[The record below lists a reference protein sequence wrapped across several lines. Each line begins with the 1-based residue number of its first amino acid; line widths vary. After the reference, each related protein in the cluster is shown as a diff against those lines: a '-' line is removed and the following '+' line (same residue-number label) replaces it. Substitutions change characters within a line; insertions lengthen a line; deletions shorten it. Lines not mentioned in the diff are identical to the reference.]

1 MTHEPPLNG
10 TRGQLLIN
18 QTLWRAPRRSDGSNE
33 SMDRWYVVHTHAN
46 CEIKAATHLRRQAFI
61 VYLPRLQKKIRH
73 ARRVS
78 LVRKPL
84 FPRYLFVRMDVE
96 QAPWRTIR
104 STVGVAGLVSTCD
117 HPVPVPPGIIEQ
129 IQASEDADGIVR
141 LRSADHF
148 RNGQL
153 VEITDGALDGLQGLV
168 EATTDEERVILL
180 LNLLGREI
188 RVRLSPEM
196 LRAVA

>member
-1 MTHEPPLNG
+1 
-10 TRGQLLIN
+10 
-18 QTLWRAPRRSDGSNE
+18 
-33 SMDRWYVVHTHAN
+33 MDRWYVVHTHAH
-46 CEIKAATHLRRQAFI
+46 CETKAATHLRRQGYT

-73 ARRVS
+73 ARRAGVA
-78 LVRKPL
+78 LKAL
-84 FPRYLFVRMDVE
+84 FPRYLFVRMDVGR
-96 QAPWRTIR
+96 APWRAIR
-104 STVGVAGLVSTCD
+104 STIGVAGLVSICD
-117 HPVPVPPGIIEQ
+117 HPAPVPPGIIEQ

-148 RNGQL
+148 RSGQL

-168 EATTDEERVILL
+168 EATTDEERVTLL

-188 RVRLSPEM
+188 RVCVSPEM

>member
-1 MTHEPPLNG
+1 
-10 TRGQLLIN
+10 
-18 QTLWRAPRRSDGSNE
+18 
-33 SMDRWYVVHTHAN
+33 MDRWYVVHTHAH
-46 CEIKAATHLRRQAFI
+46 CETKAATHLRRQGYI
-61 VYLPRLQKKIRH
+61 VYLPKLQKKIRH

-78 LVRKPL
+78 LVLKAL
-84 FPRYLFVRMDVE
+84 FPRYLFVRMDVAE
-96 QAPWRTIR
+96 APWRAIR
-104 STVGVAGLVSTCD
+104 STIGVADLVSTRD

-129 IQASEDADGIVR
+129 IQASEDAEGIVR

-148 RNGQL
+148 RSGQL

-168 EATTDEERVILL
+168 EATTDEARVTLL

-188 RVRLSPEM
+188 RVRVSPEM